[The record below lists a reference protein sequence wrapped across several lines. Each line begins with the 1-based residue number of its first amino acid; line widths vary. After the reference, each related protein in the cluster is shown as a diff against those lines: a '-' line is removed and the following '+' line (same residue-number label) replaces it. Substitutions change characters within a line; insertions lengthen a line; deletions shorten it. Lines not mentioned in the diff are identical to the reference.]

1 MQKIENKLSTM
12 PDTQTK
18 SGSPCYLVLELK
30 DKDLRPYG
38 NELNIYK
45 DFKVARLAYTK
56 AVISTI
62 GRSKTIFMI
71 ECKVIDFLKFKLKE
85 VCFSYNIPIGYILP
99 MEVLDLYDYSLDALI
114 DGLNR

>member
-1 MQKIENKLSTM
+1 MQKAENI
-12 PDTQTK
+12 PTQMSDKTPK
-18 SGSPCYLVLELK
+18 IGEHCYLILELK